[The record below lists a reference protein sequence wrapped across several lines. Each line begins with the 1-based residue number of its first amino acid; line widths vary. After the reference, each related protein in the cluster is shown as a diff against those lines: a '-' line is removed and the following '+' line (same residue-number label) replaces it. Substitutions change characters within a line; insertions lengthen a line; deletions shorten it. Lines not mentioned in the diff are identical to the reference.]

1 MILVTLIR
9 SLIFDVLM
17 YGSML
22 VMGILFAPAALWSKD
37 GAYWAM
43 KTYARTN
50 LWFLKVICGL
60 DYELRGHVPTGE
72 VLVASKHQ
80 SFMDILIH
88 FKHLP
93 RPRFIMK
100 KELKWA
106 PIIGVY
112 ALRIGSTPVARGKRG
127 AAVKEMVS
135 DVEKQSAQPGQLV
148 IYPQGTRTLPGRY
161 LRYKVGAGVLYQR
174 SGVTCVPAATNV
186 GVFWARRSWF
196 RKPGLAV
203 VEYLEPFP
211 VGMELDPFMA
221 ELEAR
226 VEGASD
232 ALMAEAGFDVPREKV
247 PQVTSK

>member
-1 MILVTLIR
+1 MVLIR
-9 SLIFDVLM
+9 SLIFDVFM

-22 VMGILFAPAALWSKD
+22 VMGILFAPAAAWSRE

-43 KTYARTN
+43 KTYAKTN
-50 LWFLKVICGL
+50 LAALRIICGL
-60 DYELRGHVPTGE
+60 DYEVRGAVPRGN

-88 FKHLP
+88 FTHLN

-106 PIIGVY
+106 PILGLY

-127 AAVKEMVS
+127 RAVKDMVS
-135 DVEKQSAQPGQLV
+135 GVEKQAQVPGQLV
-148 IYPQGTRTLPGRY
+148 IYPQGTRTLPGAY

-174 SGVTCVPAATNV
+174 LGETCIPAATNV
-186 GVFWARRSWF
+186 GVFWARRSRL

-203 VEYLEPFP
+203 VEYLEPMP
-211 VGMELDPFMA
+211 PGMALDAFMA
-221 ELEAR
+221 ELEER
-226 VEGASD
+226 VEAASD
-232 ALMAEAGFDVPREKV
+232 ALMEEAGFEVPEVK
-247 PQVTSK
+247 PQQASKR